1 MDILIEDL
9 AGSLWSVAIDK
20 QNKIQNM
27 EIDPYAEIIRWGSLY
42 MGQVGRIDAANNTAY
57 IELGFGFQ
65 GLLYLKDVRIDGK
78 SPEKGKKI
86 GQVLRPGQMVMVQVK
101 TPYNPAGMEE
111 DALENMKASR
121 VSMDIA
127 LAGRYLIHTPF
138 SSENR
143 VSKRIDDK
151 TLRKNLLAMV
161 KDIDD
166 INGCILRSSAAN
178 CQTDILVREGKILK
192 AIWDSLLEYDGED
205 EPTLLMLGPNA
216 VQRTLSDLSDSR
228 VDTIAVSTMD
238 LFEDTEEWCDLFA
251 PDLMTK
257 IEPKAAE
264 NTRSGMG
271 LFEIHDLIGQFE
283 GLLHPYVILKSG
295 GSIIIEDTAAMTV
308 IDVNSGTDKSRV
320 NANIEAA
327 IELARQLRIRNIGG
341 IIMVDFI
348 TMKSAAENKKIMDAL
363 NKALSDDPCTVTC
376 HGITKLGLFELS
388 RQRRTPTLEEK
399 LIMVENGGD
408 DEE

>member
-20 QNKIQNM
+20 KNKIQNM
-27 EIDPYAEIIRWGSLY
+27 EIDPYSEIIRWGSLY

-78 SPEKGKKI
+78 SPAKGKKI
-86 GQVLRPGQMVMVQVK
+86 GQVLRAGQMIMVQVK
-101 TPYNPAGMEE
+101 TPFNPSGMDEE
-111 DALENMKASR
+111 TVENMKASR

-127 LAGRYLIHTPF
+127 LAGRYMIYTPF

-143 VSKRIDDK
+143 VSKRIENK
-151 TLRKNLLAMV
+151 TLRKNLLSMI

-178 CQTDILVREGKILK
+178 CQTEILVREGKILK
-192 AIWDSLLEYDGED
+192 AIWDSVTAYDGES
-205 EPTLLMLGPNA
+205 EPTLLMLGPDA

-228 VDTIAVSTMD
+228 IDSIAASTMD
-238 LFEDTEEWCDLFA
+238 IFEDTEEWCDLFA

-257 IEPKAAE
+257 IEPRAAE

-283 GLLHPYVILKSG
+283 GLLNPYVILPSG
-295 GSIIIEDTAAMTV
+295 GSIIIEQTAAMTV
-308 IDVNSGTDKSRV
+308 IDVNSGSDKNRM
-320 NANIEAA
+320 NTNIEAA
-327 IELARQLRIRNIGG
+327 KELARQLRIRNIGG
-341 IIMVDFI
+341 TIMADFI
-348 TMKSAAENKKIMDAL
+348 TLKTKVENTKLLSAINDAL
-363 NKALSDDPCTVTC
+363 TDDPCTVTC
-376 HGITKLGLFELS
+376 HGVTALGIFEFS